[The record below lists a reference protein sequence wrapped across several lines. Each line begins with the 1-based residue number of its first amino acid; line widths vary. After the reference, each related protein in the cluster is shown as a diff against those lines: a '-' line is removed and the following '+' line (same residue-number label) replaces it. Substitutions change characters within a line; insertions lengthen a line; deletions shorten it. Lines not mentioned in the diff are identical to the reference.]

1 LKGEA
6 PGKDYFIDGGRF
18 SQLRDVIRPRSSHL
32 LTKFET
38 KNGEKE
44 IWTTFSADQVDLDF
58 SNPEVLKE
66 MVKVVANFMRKG
78 ARIIRL
84 DAIAFLW
91 KEDGTSCVHLPE
103 THEVVKLLRVI
114 VEGINPRG
122 VIITETNVPNEENL
136 SYFGNDNEA
145 HLVYNFSLPPLLLH
159 AMLSGDSKHL
169 NAWNMSMPPARPGRA
184 YFNFI
189 ASHDGIGLR
198 PAEGLLSDEELD
210 ELKDTLKSFGGEI
223 SMRRTP
229 EGKLKAYEANIA
241 LYSAMAG
248 KIGGKPDSWQMDRFI
263 CAHTVM
269 LALEGLPAFYI
280 HSLLA
285 TENDHQGMADTG
297 EARSINRRKWDEKTL
312 QDALNDA
319 GKHHGKVFKELCRRI
334 QIRKKQPA
342 FHPNATQYTLQFG
355 DKVFGVWRESLDRTQ
370 SVFAIHNVS
379 DQPVSIPLVELSLA
393 VTDQWCDLLSDS
405 CVTET
410 SQSIDLPPYG
420 AVWIS
425 NKA

>member
-1 LKGEA
+1 
-6 PGKDYFIDGGRF
+6 
-18 SQLRDVIRPRSSHL
+18 
-32 LTKFET
+32 
-38 KNGEKE
+38 
-44 IWTTFSADQVDLDF
+44 
-58 SNPEVLKE
+58 
-66 MVKVVANFMRKG
+66 
-78 ARIIRL
+78 
-84 DAIAFLW
+84 
-91 KEDGTSCVHLPE
+91 
-103 THEVVKLLRVI
+103 
-114 VEGINPRG
+114 
-122 VIITETNVPNEENL
+122 
-136 SYFGNDNEA
+136 
-145 HLVYNFSLPPLLLH
+145 
-159 AMLSGDSKHL
+159 
-169 NAWNMSMPPARPGRA
+169 
-184 YFNFI
+184 
-189 ASHDGIGLR
+189 
-198 PAEGLLSDEELD
+198 
-210 ELKDTLKSFGGEI
+210 
-223 SMRRTP
+223 
-229 EGKLKAYEANIA
+229 
-241 LYSAMAG
+241 
-248 KIGGKPDSWQMDRFI
+248 
-263 CAHTVM
+263 
-269 LALEGLPAFYI
+269 
-280 HSLLA
+280 
-285 TENDHQGMADTG
+285 MADTG